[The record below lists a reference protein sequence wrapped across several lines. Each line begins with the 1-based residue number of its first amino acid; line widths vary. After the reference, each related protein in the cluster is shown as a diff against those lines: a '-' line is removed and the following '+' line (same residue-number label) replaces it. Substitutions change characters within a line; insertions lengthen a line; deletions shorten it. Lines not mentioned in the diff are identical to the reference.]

1 MLEKT
6 LQNLEREK
14 NIIQEELAKNIN
26 VSPKTISSYENNR
39 NLPIIETLIL
49 LSKELDVSINDILGI
64 NEENSKEIKNKYENK
79 NFLQIVIIFLISI
92 ILMIYFSIN
101 EYVVGDT
108 VISVYE
114 KTGVL
119 ESENIMTIIKAS
131 VVSYIIIIIFGL
143 FIYWLYKKNTNKIL
157 LFVYGM
163 ILLLTIP
170 EVFHFNIYNFEV

>member
-14 NIIQEELAKNIN
+14 NITQEKLAKNIN

-131 VVSYIIIIIFGL
+131 VVSYIIIIVFGL

-170 EVFHFNIYNFEV
+170 V

>member
-1 MLEKT
+1 
-6 LQNLEREK
+6 
-14 NIIQEELAKNIN
+14 
-26 VSPKTISSYENNR
+26 
-39 NLPIIETLIL
+39 
-49 LSKELDVSINDILGI
+49 
-64 NEENSKEIKNKYENK
+64 
-79 NFLQIVIIFLISI
+79 
-92 ILMIYFSIN
+92 MIYFSIN

-119 ESENIMTIIKAS
+119 EPENIMTIIKGSA
-131 VVSYIIIIIFGL
+131 VSSIIIIIFGL

>member
-6 LQNLEREK
+6 LQNLERKK
-14 NIIQEELAKNIN
+14 NITQEELAKNIN

-49 LSKELDVSINDILGI
+49 LSQELDVSINDILGI

-92 ILMIYFSIN
+92 IPMIYFSIN

-108 VISVYE
+108 
-114 KTGVL
+114 
-119 ESENIMTIIKAS
+119 
-131 VVSYIIIIIFGL
+131 
-143 FIYWLYKKNTNKIL
+143 LYRFMRK
-157 LFVYGM
+157 
-163 ILLLTIP
+163 P
-170 EVFHFNIYNFEV
+170 EY

>member
-6 LQNLEREK
+6 LQNLERKK
-14 NIIQEELAKNIN
+14 NIIQEELAKKINI
-26 VSPKTISSYENNR
+26 SAKAISSYENNR
-39 NLPIIETLIL
+39 NLPNIKTLIL
-49 LSKELDVSINDILGI
+49 LSQVLDVSINDILGI

-92 ILMIYFSIN
+92 IPMIYFSIN

-119 ESENIMTIIKAS
+119 EPENIMTIIKAS
-131 VVSYIIIIIFGL
+131 VVSSIIIIIFGL

>member
-79 NFLQIVIIFLISI
+79 IFS
-92 ILMIYFSIN
+92 
-101 EYVVGDT
+101 
-108 VISVYE
+108 
-114 KTGVL
+114 K
-119 ESENIMTIIKAS
+119 
-131 VVSYIIIIIFGL
+131 
-143 FIYWLYKKNTNKIL
+143 
-157 LFVYGM
+157 
-163 ILLLTIP
+163 
-170 EVFHFNIYNFEV
+170 

>member
-6 LQNLEREK
+6 LQNLERKK
-14 NIIQEELAKNIN
+14 NINQEELAKNIN

-39 NLPIIETLIL
+39 NLPNIETLIL
-49 LSKELDVSINDILGI
+49 LSQELDVSINDILAI

-92 ILMIYFSIN
+92 IPMIYFRIN

-119 ESENIMTIIKAS
+119 EPENIMTIIKVSA
-131 VVSYIIIIIFGL
+131 VSYIIIIIFGL
-143 FIYWLYKKNTNKIL
+143 FMYWLYKKNTNKIFYL
-157 LFVYGM
+157 Y
-163 ILLLTIP
+163 I
-170 EVFHFNIYNFEV
+170 E

>member
-6 LQNLEREK
+6 LQNLERKK
-14 NIIQEELAKNIN
+14 NIIQEELAKKTNI
-26 VSPKTISSYENNR
+26 SAKAISSYENNR

-49 LSKELDVSINDILGI
+49 LSQELDVSINDILGI

-92 ILMIYFSIN
+92 IPMIYFSIN

-119 ESENIMTIIKAS
+119 EPENIMTIIKAS
-131 VVSYIIIIIFGL
+131 VVSSIIIIIFGL

>member
-1 MLEKT
+1 
-6 LQNLEREK
+6 
-14 NIIQEELAKNIN
+14 
-26 VSPKTISSYENNR
+26 
-39 NLPIIETLIL
+39 
-49 LSKELDVSINDILGI
+49 
-64 NEENSKEIKNKYENK
+64 
-79 NFLQIVIIFLISI
+79 
-92 ILMIYFSIN
+92 MIYFSIN

-119 ESENIMTIIKAS
+119 EPENIMTIIKVSA
-131 VVSYIIIIIFGL
+131 VSYIIIIIFGL
-143 FIYWLYKKNTNKIL
+143 FIYWLYKKNTNKML

>member
-6 LQNLEREK
+6 LQNLERKK
-14 NIIQEELAKNIN
+14 NINQEELAKNIN

-39 NLPIIETLIL
+39 NLPNIETLIL
-49 LSKELDVSINDILGI
+49 LSQELDVSINDILAI

-92 ILMIYFSIN
+92 IPMIYFRIN

-119 ESENIMTIIKAS
+119 EPENIMTIIKVSA
-131 VVSYIIIIIFGL
+131 VSYIIIIIFGL
-143 FIYWLYKKNTNKIL
+143 FMYWLYKKNTNKIL